1 MSELARLAKIRNWS
15 KYRLMG
21 TNFPSDGLTPEEI
34 QELDQIKEMIKQV
47 LLKWDDRSRSLN
59 LVPKE
64 KKLL

>member
-1 MSELARLAKIRNWS
+1 MSELSILARTRNWT

-21 TNFPSDGLTPEEI
+21 ITFPREGLTLEEI
-34 QELDQIKEMIKQV
+34 QELDQAKGIIGQI

>member
-1 MSELARLAKIRNWS
+1 
-15 KYRLMG
+15 MG
-21 TNFPSDGLTPEEI
+21 SNFPSQGLTPEEI
-34 QELDQIKEMIKQV
+34 QELNQVREMIKEI